1 MMTRS
6 EQNASDTLPTPA
18 EAPSRLQP
26 HHSPGGRKAEYRQIK
41 VAIAFR
47 QNGQESYAV
56 KRIHSATPTLTGH
69 FPHHPTH
76 NTDPNS
82 PVAKVVASASGTA
95 SEVQLTVASR
105 NYLHQLASSCTKLR
119 NLHQKIFC
127 QKNKIW
133 RVRRLAMPTLTP
145 PRSITS
151 VVPPLQAPSS
161 LTPFSQFSSCKVGR
175 SVPASESRSIGA
187 DPLSSEPNLNTDPSP
202 KVGRH
207 RRGRRFLPLCA
218 SVVNPLP
225 LFRPIQS
232 YSDLFR
238 LDFA

>member
-1 MMTRS
+1 MTRS

-41 VAIAFR
+41 VDIAFR

-56 KRIHSATPTLTGH
+56 KRIHSAAPTLTGH
-69 FPHHPTH
+69 FPRHPTH

-82 PVAKVVASASGTA
+82 PAVKVVASANGTA
-95 SEVQLTVASR
+95 SEVQLTVANR

-145 PRSITS
+145 PRSTTS
-151 VVPPLQAPSS
+151 VVPPLQAPST
-161 LTPFSQFSSCKVGR
+161 LTPFSEFSSPKVGR
-175 SVPASESRSIGA
+175 SVPAEPI
-187 DPLSSEPNLNTDPSP
+187 PSEPNLNTAPSL

-207 RRGRRFLPLCA
+207 RRGRRFVPLCA

-232 YSDLFR
+232 YSDLMHEP
-238 LDFA
+238 ASS